1 MEFGEF
7 FNYQLH
13 AFKKKYRT
21 LNSGYSQWKFKQQ
34 RQNQNSYSELSLSA
48 KDQVPQ
54 EEDSE
59 GRDSYDYELYEE
71 QMYNQHQKEVER
83 NIRLKNEMEEIVAEK
98 KSEAQEQIDVLDKQ
112 LKKDLYKGQDDP
124 CGIIRNQD
132 LEERIGKRGD
142 DEMKF
147 DILLS
152 GTSATLVI

>member
-1 MEFGEF
+1 
-7 FNYQLH
+7 
-13 AFKKKYRT
+13 
-21 LNSGYSQWKFKQQ
+21 
-34 RQNQNSYSELSLSA
+34 
-48 KDQVPQ
+48 VPQ